1 MPAAAPQ
8 AAAPK
13 RSYSEYEK
21 NQKLP
26 VINEFRDFLEG
37 PMQKIIDEGPRLA
50 SGWWNAIKDPKNN
63 PTYNDDL
70 QAFFK
75 NLNSSPDRIETLR
88 KKYHRHEEVC
98 DRAQNEHVSREY
110 EMAAHSIKLDAAAES
125 FHVVMNPA
133 RSAFEDGLREF
144 IDWRNKTLSQLSD
157 LERDMT
163 QP

>member
-70 QAFFK
+70 KAFFK

-88 KKYHRHEEVC
+88 KKYHRHEEVY
-98 DRAQNEHVSREY
+98 AVTAPSYWNSAVP
-110 EMAAHSIKLDAAAES
+110 K
-125 FHVVMNPA
+125 MNTFRVNMRWPHTP
-133 RSAFEDGLREF
+133 S
-144 IDWRNKTLSQLSD
+144 S
-157 LERDMT
+157 
-163 QP
+163 